1 MFGGEHKQ
9 TDIAQSAIFTTG
21 SMRAKR
27 LYPAIFL
34 TMILMYGDYLFDLGS
49 KVRIFSSYILSP
61 FTEIE
66 LIAKDAFITFDSY
79 FSSQKRLT
87 EEIMTLKSQ
96 IRDLENENLSL
107 RDTKNS
113 LNELEKLFDLSRSFE
128 EKEIYI
134 GKVTDIKKFPREIIS
149 VEMRTTNITKDMVAF
164 NALGLT
170 GVIDELHANSVKIKP
185 LHDISTKIPAKNSRT
200 LENLII
206 VGAGKPKS
214 FQIEDFKKNG
224 DISLGDEIV
233 TSGLGGKFPEGFF
246 LGRVTKID
254 ANDESNFL
262 TVEVKNSFDF
272 SFGSK
277 VLFTSP

>member
-1 MFGGEHKQ
+1 
-9 TDIAQSAIFTTG
+9 
-21 SMRAKR
+21 
-27 LYPAIFL
+27 
-34 TMILMYGDYLFDLGS
+34 
-49 KVRIFSSYILSP
+49 
-61 FTEIE
+61 
-66 LIAKDAFITFDSY
+66 
-79 FSSQKRLT
+79 
-87 EEIMTLKSQ
+87 
-96 IRDLENENLSL
+96 
-107 RDTKNS
+107 
-113 LNELEKLFDLSRSFE
+113 
-128 EKEIYI
+128 
-134 GKVTDIKKFPREIIS
+134 
-149 VEMRTTNITKDMVAF
+149 MRTTNITKDMVAF

-170 GVIDELHANSVKIKP
+170 GVIDELLANSVKIKP

>member
-1 MFGGEHKQ
+1 
-9 TDIAQSAIFTTG
+9 
-21 SMRAKR
+21 
-27 LYPAIFL
+27 
-34 TMILMYGDYLFDLGS
+34 
-49 KVRIFSSYILSP
+49 
-61 FTEIE
+61 
-66 LIAKDAFITFDSY
+66 
-79 FSSQKRLT
+79 
-87 EEIMTLKSQ
+87 MTLKSQ

-170 GVIDELHANSVKIKP
+170 GVIDELLANSVKIKP